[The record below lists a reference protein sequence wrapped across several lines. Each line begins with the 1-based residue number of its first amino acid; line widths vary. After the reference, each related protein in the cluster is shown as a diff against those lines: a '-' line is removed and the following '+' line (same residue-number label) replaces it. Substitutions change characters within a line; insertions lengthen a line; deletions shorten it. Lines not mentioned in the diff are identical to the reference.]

1 VTTTAATRK
10 TSPFDPRKVFPTI
23 DGSGDVVVFHKRQTI
38 FMQGDVSRSVFCIQK
53 GKVRL
58 AVVSKGGKEATIGVL
73 SDGEFFGESCLAGHA
88 LRLYSATAMN
98 DCSVLRIES
107 KSMMEML
114 QREPAFSEMF
124 LQYLVT
130 KNIRYEADL
139 VDQLF
144 NSSEKRLARVL
155 LLLAHFDEGG
165 DPDVAIPEIS
175 HETLAEMVGTTRSR
189 ITTFMNK
196 FRALGFVQYDVHGT
210 GLRVHRS
217 LLKVVLED

>member
-1 VTTTAATRK
+1 VTSTAATRK
-10 TSPFDPRKVFPTI
+10 TSPFDPRKSLPTI
-23 DGSGDVVVFHKRQTI
+23 DISGDVVVFHKRQAI
-38 FMQGDVSRSVFCIQK
+38 FIQGDVSRSVFYIQK

-58 AVVSKGGKEATIGVL
+58 AVVSKGGKEATIGIL

-98 DCSVLRIES
+98 DCSVMRIES

-155 LLLAHFDEGG
+155 LLLARFDEGG

-175 HETLAEMVGTTRSR
+175 DETLAEMVGTTRSR

-196 FRALGFVQYDVHGT
+196 FRTLGFVQYDVHGT